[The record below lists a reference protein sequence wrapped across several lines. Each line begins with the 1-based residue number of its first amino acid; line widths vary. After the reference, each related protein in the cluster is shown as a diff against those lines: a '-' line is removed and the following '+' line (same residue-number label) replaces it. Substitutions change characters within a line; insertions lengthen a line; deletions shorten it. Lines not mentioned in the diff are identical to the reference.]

1 MLLLL
6 YRTLL
11 HLLRPDLP
19 LLAAAIAIPV
29 RVAAAATLLLR
40 WLILALLLRLTAALP
55 AAMRI
60 PSATTTVRITAAVIA
75 AMALSLSKTADRQH
89 DNA

>member
-40 WLILALLLRLTAALP
+40 WLILALLLRLTAAIP

-60 PSATTTVRITAAVIA
+60 PSATTVRITAAVIA

>member
-40 WLILALLLRLTAALP
+40 WLILALLLRLTAAIP

-60 PSATTTVRITAAVIA
+60 PSATTTVRIADHSTHATASWARP
-75 AMALSLSKTADRQH
+75 STRW
-89 DNA
+89 